1 MKKPNVITII
11 AIISL
16 MAFGGWQQAVAQIH
30 DANENPDYVMLNL
43 KGKVKSYKIDGEVSY
58 WDIVGS
64 KVEFDRN
71 GKIIGVEGNTPKL
84 LRNRKGQIAK
94 YSYEFYAEE
103 FEEWGTRSSEFTYNQ
118 DGQITNILIT
128 TPYDKWNNGFVY
140 DRNGDIAFWI
150 VKSSIDPEWQIVY
163 KYQEYD
169 KYGNWTKR
177 TIDGV
182 PSVRTITYWE

>member
-169 KYGNWTKR
+169 QYGNWTKR

>member
-30 DANENPDYVMLNL
+30 DANENPDCVMLNL

-94 YSYEFYAEE
+94 YSYEFYTEE

-140 DRNGDIAFWI
+140 DGNGDIAFWI